1 MHQINKRV
9 GSKTIR
15 EENTQAFS
23 PNGPQVTHARRKTL
37 TTLTFVPPLY
47 APPAP
52 SSSSTTLTHT
62 NLLLDPPLYRPLA
75 ATSLSMILTAPIFL
89 MFCFDYVL
97 FKWIISVWFLK
108 NIEPTNNT

>member
-1 MHQINKRV
+1 VHTSASMHQINKRV

-52 SSSSTTLTHT
+52 SSSSTTLKASKF
-62 NLLLDPPLYRPLA
+62 LLF
-75 ATSLSMILTAPIFL
+75 PINYASYKKVFL
-89 MFCFDYVL
+89 
-97 FKWIISVWFLK
+97 
-108 NIEPTNNT
+108 